1 MKNEQSGKMSNKRIL
16 SINPGQEELW
26 DMAQK
31 QGYVYVRLESDVVR
45 KDMLD
50 YSHFMTET
58 STYHVRLTQRT
69 YGTEWALKEGEL
81 NEHLR
86 END

>member
-1 MKNEQSGKMSNKRIL
+1 MKRETIDKFLYHNVTL
-16 SINPGQEELW
+16 V
-26 DMAQK
+26 DC
-31 QGYVYVRLESDVVR
+31 
-45 KDMLD
+45 
-50 YSHFMTET
+50 HFMTET

-69 YGTEWALKEGEL
+69 YGMEWALKEGEL